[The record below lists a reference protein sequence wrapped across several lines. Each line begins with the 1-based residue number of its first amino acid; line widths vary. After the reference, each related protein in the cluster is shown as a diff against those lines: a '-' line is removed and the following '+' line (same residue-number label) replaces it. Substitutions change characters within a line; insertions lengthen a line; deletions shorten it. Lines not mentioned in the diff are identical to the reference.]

1 MASLAAART
10 ALLSVV
16 LARRWLGWQTGFE
29 RAVFLAAAII
39 GNLAVG
45 AVEALARRAARGR
58 PQHPVWSLRREVVYG
73 AARRVLAYAQRLFER
88 DPESIRAWTHIQ
100 ETVDFVP
107 RRYMLGW
114 LHGLE
119 SCYVRLG
126 GVACCAVFEPELRA
140 RVEARLLEGCGGDEE
155 LVYVLHAHGGG
166 YVAGGLHAAQGV
178 SVALLRQGRSLAPRT
193 ARRLVFVHVDYTLG
207 VDARFPRAVQ
217 DKVRCFDALVA
228 KGVSGAR
235 IMLQGE
241 SGGGGLA
248 ACTLLA
254 LRDSP
259 AFLGARAPEAR
270 RERPRAAILLSP
282 MLDLVHD
289 AAYCAE
295 REQLDLIQGPLARV
309 CARNYVDE
317 EHQRSPYAT
326 PIFADSLDLP
336 PLLVQTGGIEIF
348 DDSIRR
354 FCDKARA
361 DGTSVTYEAY
371 EGMPHVFQLLG
382 CEVGD
387 KAVGA
392 IWDFIK
398 CQLDTL
404 DSDETRRPVG

>member
-1 MASLAAART
+1 MVSLARVS
-10 ALLSVV
+10 LLGLVF
-16 LARRWLGWQTGFE
+16 ARRWLGWQTSVE
-29 RAVFLAAAII
+29 RALFLAAAIL

-58 PQHPVWSLRREVVYG
+58 PQHPAWSLRREVVYG
-73 AARRVLAYAQRLFER
+73 AARRVLTYAQALFER

-100 ETVDFVP
+100 EAVDFVP

-119 SCYVRLG
+119 SCYLLLG
-126 GVACCAVFEPELRA
+126 GVACCAVFEPGLRA
-140 RVEARLLEGCGGDEE
+140 RVESRLLEGRDGDEE

-178 SVALLRQGRSLAPRT
+178 SVALLRQGRSLAPRA

-217 DKVRCFDALVA
+217 DTVRCFDALIA
-228 KGVSGAR
+228 KGVPGAR
-235 IMLQGE
+235 ILLQGE
-241 SGGGGLA
+241 SGGGGLV

-254 LRDSP
+254 LRDCP
-259 AFLGARAPEAR
+259 AFLGARVPAAR
-270 RERPRAAILLSP
+270 REMPRAAILLSP
-282 MLDLVHD
+282 MLDLGHD

-309 CARNYVDE
+309 CARNYVE
-317 EHQRSPYAT
+317 KEHQRSPYAT
-326 PIFADSLDLP
+326 PILADCLGNLP
-336 PLLVQTGGIEIF
+336 PLLVQTGGVEIF
-348 DDSIRR
+348 DDSSRR

-361 DGTSVTYEAY
+361 DGTSVTYQAY
-371 EGMPHVFQLLG
+371 DGMPHVFQLLG
-382 CEVGD
+382 CDVAD

-392 IWDFIK
+392 IWAFIEAH
-398 CQLDTL
+398 LDGP
-404 DSDETRRPVG
+404 EVY